1 MSNLQMVV
9 TVLGGLAF
17 FLFGMKIMSE
27 GLQKVAGAKMRRV
40 LSVMTN
46 NRLAGVGTGLLV
58 TSAVQSSSAT
68 TVMLVGFVSAGLIT
82 LTQSIGVI
90 MGANIGTTFTGW
102 LVALLGFKVKI
113 TAMALPAV
121 ALGFF
126 PRFFGARKLADWGEV
141 LIGFGVLFIGLDFM
155 KDSVHQL
162 RESEVILSWMSSC
175 RADFIG
181 WRLLAVLVGTIVT
194 MVVQSSSATMAIT
207 MTIAAQG
214 LIDLPTACA
223 LVLGENIGTTITANL
238 AAIGASTSARR
249 AARAHLIFNLV
260 GTLWAVILF
269 SPFLSLVGYI
279 VPGDAAADGSLM
291 SQATIAA
298 RLAAFHSIFNLINTS
313 IFLPFAPQL
322 AWIATRLVPASRE
335 DEGTSLKFIDPSH
348 IDLPPMAIH
357 AARSELARMLEE
369 VESMLSRVLM
379 LIASPDKKLGKIA
392 EAVVASEKT
401 VDILEKEITAYLVSV
416 ARLETSQRQ
425 SREITGIVGAVSDIE
440 RMGDHCEILLKL
452 LQRLYDEKLSMGD
465 EAIGE
470 ATEIGEQVSRFIGLL
485 RANITKT
492 LNGTS
497 EDLIAEARE
506 LEDTIDAKYKRMRE
520 GHMERLRQGACD
532 VDSGLVFIDMLTSF
546 EKIGDHGFNVA
557 EMLSGA
563 R

>member
-1 MSNLQMVV
+1 MNSVQMAV
-9 TVLGGLAF
+9 TVIGGLAF

-27 GLQKVAGAKMRRV
+27 GLQKVAGSKMRRI

-46 NRLAGVGTGLLV
+46 NRLAGVGTGFLV

-82 LTQSIGVI
+82 LNQSIGVI

-155 KDSVHQL
+155 KDSVTQL
-162 RESEVILSWMSSC
+162 RESTVILSWMSSC
-175 RADFIG
+175 RADLIT
-181 WRLLAVLVGTIVT
+181 WRLLAVLVGALVT
-194 MVVQSSSATMAIT
+194 MLVQSSSATMVIT
-207 MTIAAQG
+207 MTLAAQG

-249 AARAHLIFNLV
+249 AARAHLIFNLT
-260 GTLWAVILF
+260 GALWAVILF
-269 SPFLSLVGYI
+269 TPFLGFINALI
-279 VPGDAAADGSLM
+279 PGAETVEGGVL
-291 SQATIAA
+291 SQAAIAT
-298 RLAAFHSIFNLINTS
+298 RLAAFHSIFNVINTG
-313 IFLPFAPQL
+313 IFLPFTPKL
-322 AWIATRLVPASRE
+322 AWLASKLVPAKG
-335 DEGTSLKFIDPSH
+335 DEKTKLKFIDPS
-348 IDLPPMAIH
+348 IINTPPMAIH

-379 LIASPDKKLGKIA
+379 LIASPGKKLGKIA
-392 EAVVASEKT
+392 EAIALSEKT
-401 VDILEKEITAYLVSV
+401 VDVLEKEITSYLVSV
-416 ARLETSQRQ
+416 ARLETSERQ

-452 LQRLYDEKLSMGD
+452 LRRLYDEKLSMGD
-465 EAIGE
+465 ESRKE
-470 ATEIGEQVSRFIGLL
+470 ATEIGEQVSNFIGLL
-485 RANITKT
+485 RGNISKT

-497 EDLIAEARE
+497 EDLIVEARRI
-506 LEDTIDAKYKRMRE
+506 EDTIDSKHKRMRE
-520 GHMERLRQGACD
+520 GHMVRLRQGSCD

-546 EKIGDHGFNVA
+546 EKIGDHAFNVA

>member
-1 MSNLQMVV
+1 MNNVQMVI
-9 TVLGGLAF
+9 TVVGGLAF
-17 FLFGMKIMSE
+17 FLFGMKTMSE
-27 GLQKVAGAKMRRV
+27 GLQKVAGAKMRRI

-46 NRLAGVGTGLLV
+46 NRLAGVGTGFLV

-82 LTQSIGVI
+82 LNQSIGVI

-126 PRFFGARKLADWGEV
+126 PRFFGLRRLADWGEV
-141 LIGFGVLFIGLDFM
+141 LVGFGILFIGLDFM
-155 KDSVHQL
+155 KDSVTQL
-162 RESEVILSWMSSC
+162 RESEMLLAWMSSC
-175 RADFIG
+175 RADLIT
-181 WRLLAVLVGTIVT
+181 WRLLAVLVGALVT
-194 MVVQSSSATMAIT
+194 MLVQSSSATMVIT
-207 MTIAAQG
+207 MTLAAQG
-214 LIDLPTACA
+214 LINLPTACA
-223 LVLGENIGTTITANL
+223 LVLGENIGTTVTANL

-249 AARAHLIFNLV
+249 AARAHLIFNLT
-260 GTLWAVILF
+260 GALWAVLLF
-269 SPFLSLVGYI
+269 TPFLGLI
-279 VPGDAAADGSLM
+279 NAILPGAESGDL
-291 SQATIAA
+291 SQAAIAT
-298 RLAAFHSIFNLINTS
+298 RLAAFHSVFNVINTGV
-313 IFLPFAPQL
+313 FLPFTSKL
-322 AWIATRLVPASRE
+322 AWLAGKLVPTKGE
-335 DEGTSLKFIDPSH
+335 DETKLKFIDPS
-348 IDLPPMAIH
+348 IISTPPMAIH

-379 LIASPDKKLGKIA
+379 LIASPDKKLNKVA
-392 EAVVASEKT
+392 EAIAASEKT
-401 VDILEKEITAYLVSV
+401 VDVLEKEITAYLVSV

-452 LQRLYDEKLSMGD
+452 LRRLYDEKLSMGD
-465 EAIGE
+465 EARKE
-470 ATEIGEQVSRFIGLL
+470 ATEIGEQVSHFIELL
-485 RANITKT
+485 RKNILKT

-497 EDLIAEARE
+497 DDLIAEARRI
-506 LEDTIDAKYKRMRE
+506 EDSIDTKHKRMRE
-520 GHMERLRQGACD
+520 GHMERLRQGSCD

-546 EKIGDHGFNVA
+546 EKIGDHAFNVA